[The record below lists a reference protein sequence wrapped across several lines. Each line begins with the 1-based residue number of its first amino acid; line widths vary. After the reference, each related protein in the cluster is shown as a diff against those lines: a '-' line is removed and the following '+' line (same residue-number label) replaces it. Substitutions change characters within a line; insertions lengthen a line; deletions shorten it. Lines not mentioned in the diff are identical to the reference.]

1 MSAVVA
7 SQSNVQT
14 IEEATRDPEAEGVD
28 PEYKLPKRSSLV
40 IVILSNVLM
49 QISFFIIVS
58 SSSAYAEHLGGSAT
72 FSGLVIGIPTA
83 FSGLTLIPLMRLDQG
98 KYTRPLHFTCG
109 TMALGSI
116 LYALAYRF
124 SFLYLILIG
133 RMVQGLGFTFW
144 MYSKRYCSDPRIVGI
159 RRRTT
164 LAGWLVLGQGI
175 GMSLGPFAG
184 GLLFRIGFKNRVF
197 NGYTSPGWIMAC
209 AWIAFWIACVVWF
222 EDVPSAPASAP
233 AVELQPVSVAQV
245 TEVEDKD
252 KEDVSAPSVTP
263 VEPISSSSSSTRSRS
278 HTRLNSRQWGVVAC
292 MCWFAMTCFFVLGA
306 WESNLPVFGA
316 ATPALHWSPYA
327 SGNFI
332 ALGGIATFP
341 FLLFNLFFARGL
353 QDRHILALGSG
364 LGLVGLII
372 ATAVLKTRA
381 VNYGSMFVP
390 WFLVALGFNLA
401 STCTLSLL
409 SKQLPDSWNGKT
421 SLAIQYSN
429 YTGRVTGAV
438 WGGSGVKLGMLNY
451 VGLEIAYLG
460 VGALMFTTLW
470 RELKAKTG

>member
-1 MSAVVA
+1 MV
-7 SQSNVQT
+7 
-14 IEEATRDPEAEGVD
+14 
-28 PEYKLPKRSSLV
+28 L
-40 IVILSNVLM
+40 LSNVLL

-83 FSGLTLIPLMRLDQG
+83 FSGLSLIPLMHLDQG
-98 KYTRPLHFTCG
+98 KYKPPLHFACASTI
-109 TMALGSI
+109 LGSV
-116 LYALAYRF
+116 LYALAYRTN
-124 SFLYLILIG
+124 FLYLILIG
-133 RMVQGLGFTFW
+133 RIVQGLGFTFW

-184 GLLFRIGFKNRVF
+184 GLLTKIGFHNAIF
-197 NGYTSPGWIMAC
+197 NGYTSPGWIMAG
-209 AWIAFWIACVVWF
+209 AWVAFWIASGVFF
-222 EDVPSAPASAP
+222 EDVPDSKPADATP
-233 AVELQPVSVAQV
+233 AIELIEVQKD
-245 TEVEDKD
+245 VEDVP
-252 KEDVSAPSVTP
+252 KELSTSAEASR
-263 VEPISSSSSSTRSRS
+263 EESSGPGRVRI
-278 HTRLNSRQWGVVAC
+278 NARQWGVIAC

-306 WESNLPVFGA
+306 WESNIPVFGA
-316 ATPALHWSPYA
+316 AEHALHWSPFA

-341 FLLFNLFFARGL
+341 FLLFNLFFARRM
-353 QDRHILALGSG
+353 QDRQILALGSS
-364 LGLVGLII
+364 LGLVGLLI
-372 ATAVLKTRA
+372 AIAVLKTQS
-381 VNYGSMFVP
+381 VNYGSFFVS

-451 VGLEIAYLG
+451 VGLEIAYIG